1 MPRPKVSERVSK
13 FKEIFLAKP
22 PLVSGELSLDASN
35 YLLYYGG
42 PQNPRCIGLA
52 KATDAELQALSDAC
66 EPATFGVNHT
76 DVYDENYRKAR
87 KMDACA
93 FSCKFDPGHLG
104 LLDLLCT
111 EFLSEGREAEDCEGS
126 FFKAHKDTP
135 RSDTMFGSL
144 VVVFPTPHEGGAL
157 ILRENDKEYI
167 EEGSFSR
174 CNPATK
180 ASSAVGAEPVT
191 EAGSAPDGASAVEAG
206 PPTEAASATDV
217 LSGGAPAPKLFY
229 VAFFSDVEHEVSKV
243 TAGFRVTLTYNLYFG
258 AKARDEQAQLLLGRE
273 LRSMLKDFFHR
284 KSFLPDGGY
293 LGFGLRF
300 MYPLDPTK
308 PVSVIADS
316 LKGCDAMLKV
326 VCEDLGLPCTLHAMY
341 ATTVD
346 EDRGKY
352 YVRRKVYIVRD
363 QFYGETLE
371 RRPYKLSDYCDDVYS
386 EKGTL
391 LLRKGREP
399 PIEPVFFDDLD
410 TDEVYWITEV
420 PSQYNTVKSHYMVY
434 GNEAEMKFTYGM
446 LVLLAQVKPYEERK
460 HVSRSTPAPE
470 AQVPEANSEGPN
482 MQAETTGGSTYE
494 GGSSVDVSQ

>member
-22 PLVSGELSLDASN
+22 PLVSGTLSLDASN

-42 PQNPRCIGLA
+42 PQNPRCIDLA
-52 KATDAELQALSDAC
+52 NATDAELQALSDAC

-87 KMDACA
+87 KMDASA
-93 FSCKFDPGHLG
+93 FSCKFDPGHSG

-111 EFLSEGREAEDCEGS
+111 EFLSEGGDARQKIVCELYKLNVYGEGS

-144 VVVFPTPHEGGAL
+144 VVVLPTPHEGGAL
-157 ILRENDKEYI
+157 ILRENDKDWLCPR
-167 EEGSFSR
+167 R
-174 CNPATK
+174 C
-180 ASSAVGAEPVT
+180 
-191 EAGSAPDGASAVEAG
+191 
-206 PPTEAASATDV
+206 
-217 LSGGAPAPKLFY
+217 LCRGAPAPKLFY
-229 VAFFSDVEHEVSKV
+229 VAFFSDVEHEVSRV
-243 TAGFRVTLTYNLYFG
+243 TAGFRVTLTYNIYFS
-258 AKARDEQAQLLLGRE
+258 AKARDEQAQLLRQPSLPSHLSEVGRE

-300 MYPLDPTK
+300 MYALDPTK

-363 QFYGETLE
+363 HFYGETLE
-371 RRPYKLSDYCDDVYS
+371 HRPYKLSDYCDDVYR

-399 PIEPVFFDDLD
+399 PIEPVYFDDLD

-446 LVLLAQVKPYEERK
+446 PVLLAEVKPYEERK
-460 HVSRSTPAPE
+460 LVSRSTTAPE
-470 AQVPEANSEGPN
+470 AQGPAANSERPVV
-482 MQAETTGGSTYE
+482 QAETTGGSTDE

>member
-1 MPRPKVSERVSK
+1 MPRPKVSERASK

-22 PLVSGELSLDASN
+22 PLISGTLSLDASN

-42 PQNPRCIGLA
+42 PQNPRCIDLA
-52 KATDAELQALSDAC
+52 NATDAELQALSDAC
-66 EPATFGVNHT
+66 EPATFGVNHN

-87 KMDACA
+87 KMDASA

-111 EFLSEGREAEDCEGS
+111 EFLSEGGDARQKIVCELYKLNVYGEGS

-144 VVVFPTPHEGGAL
+144 VVVLPTPHEGGAL
-157 ILRENDKEYI
+157 ILRENDKDWLCP
-167 EEGSFSR
+167 R
-174 CNPATK
+174 WCLCP
-180 ASSAVGAEPVT
+180 
-191 EAGSAPDGASAVEAG
+191 
-206 PPTEAASATDV
+206 ASATDV

-229 VAFFSDVEHEVSKV
+229 VAFFSDVEHEVSRV

-258 AKARDEQAQLLLGRE
+258 AKARDEQAQLLRQPSLPSHLSEVGRE

-308 PVSVIADS
+308 PVPVIADN

-341 ATTVD
+341 ATNVD

-371 RRPYKLSDYCDDVYS
+371 RRPYKLSDYCDEVYR

-420 PSQYNTVKSHYMVY
+420 SSQFNTVKSHYMVY

-446 LVLLAQVKPYEERK
+446 PILLAEVKPYEERK
-460 HVSRSTPAPE
+460 LVSRSTTAPE
-470 AQVPEANSEGPN
+470 EGPAANSEGPVV
-482 MQAETTGGSTYE
+482 QAETTGDSTDE
-494 GGSSVDVSQ
+494 VGSSVDGSQ